1 MVLFDVGRLDC
12 KAQRRL
18 QWIAAAFVLLLAYAA
33 LSKLTNYGVARRA
46 MLVQVFS
53 REMALTLV
61 WLVPVVELLVVL
73 LLLFVRTR
81 LLGLWLA
88 TLLMLSFSVYLIIA
102 YLGGFGKVPCG
113 CGGILGK
120 MGYSVHLVF
129 NLCFVA
135 LGVWGIVIAIKG
147 NLIDKSVHL
156 GERRSEK

>member
-12 KAQRRL
+12 KTQRRL
-18 QWIAAAFVLLLAYAA
+18 QWVAAAFVLLLAYAA
-33 LSKLTNYGVARRA
+33 LSKLMNYGTARRA

-73 LLLFVRTR
+73 LLLFARTR

-88 TLLMLSFSVYLIIA
+88 TLLMVSFNVYLMVA
-102 YLGGFGKVPCG
+102 NLGGFGKVPCG

-120 MGYSVHLVF
+120 MGYETHFVF
-129 NLCFVA
+129 NLCFVV
-135 LGVWGIVIAIKG
+135 LGVWGIIISIKG

-156 GERRSEK
+156 GERRLEK